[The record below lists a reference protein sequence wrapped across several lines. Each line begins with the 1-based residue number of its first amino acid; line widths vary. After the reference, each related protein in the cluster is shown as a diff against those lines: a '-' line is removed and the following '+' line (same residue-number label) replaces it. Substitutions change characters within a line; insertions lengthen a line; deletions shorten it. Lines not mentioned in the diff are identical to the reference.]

1 MSLNTLS
8 LQEKDPLKIAAAI
21 RQAIEFL
28 NTQPPL
34 ILGGWKQSVNLNSA
48 NTDNEIRIK
57 PPWTQY
63 YLHSCIVKNK
73 GTTASITT
81 ATAGLF
87 TATGGGGTALAAT
100 QSLTMLTS
108 NAVNTAGGLMHL
120 TLSNSNQWQNR
131 TSLYFRVGAAQGA
144 AATADVYIYILPL
157 PDVPPQQ

>member
-8 LQEKDPLKIAAAI
+8 LQEKDPLKIAAVL
-21 RQAIEFL
+21 RQAVEFL
-28 NTQPPL
+28 NTQPTL

-57 PPWTQY
+57 PHWTNY
-63 YLHSCIVKNK
+63 YLHSVIVKNK
-73 GTTASITT
+73 GTTGSITT

-100 QSLTMLTS
+100 QSLSMLTS

-120 TLSNSNQWQNR
+120 TLSATNQWQNR
-131 TSLYFRVGAAQGA
+131 TSLYFRVGTAQGA

-157 PDVPPQQ
+157 PDVPPQM